1 MDYGGCGTTQVVN
14 LFLEKEIEYGFVKS
28 TRQTCLLTS
37 LLVYTIIELSNSR
50 RYSIMAGRRRKVVA
64 KNYNELIAKEK
75 EVLAKL
81 ETDAVDIRTKI
92 KEKRAEIKKLE
103 KAKVAYDEQK
113 AEEEKAKKMKEVAE
127 MIVASDKS
135 LDEIKEFLGK

>member
-1 MDYGGCGTTQVVN
+1 
-14 LFLEKEIEYGFVKS
+14 
-28 TRQTCLLTS
+28 
-37 LLVYTIIELSNSR
+37 
-50 RYSIMAGRRRKVVA
+50 MAGRRRKVVA
-64 KNYNELIAKEK
+64 KNYDELIAKEK
-75 EVLAKL
+75 EALAKL